1 MMLLMKP
8 RWTACFAAHFP
19 LICLRVCV
27 LIGVVVCAVVY
38 VHPSRSANA
47 AATLRLITARAA
59 KL

>member
-1 MMLLMKP
+1 MMLLMRP

-19 LICLRVCV
+19 LIGLRVCV
-27 LIGVVVCAVVY
+27 LICLLICLN
-38 VHPSRSANA
+38 PSRSANA